1 MVKPLVWGIIG
12 GVIGVIFLIIVVF
25 YYETESDDARLAD
38 INASYDYESDRL
50 TVIIY
55 LTDSNGDYTKAN
67 GDAEITIEKDLL
79 TVYSDKYNFVK
90 DDFVTWK
97 DNFGGKFTA
106 YRIDIRQFFPTGSHD
121 VFVDLNTKKS
131 YWEDLHDSFYS
142 LE

>member
-1 MVKPLVWGIIG
+1 MGIVRTVGIPAG
-12 GVIGVIFLIIVVF
+12 IVVSLLIVMAF
-25 YYETESDDARLAD
+25 FVTEYDDARLAD

-106 YRIDIRQFFPTGSHD
+106 YRIDIRQFFSSGSHD
-121 VFVDLNTKKS
+121 VFVDLNTKELH
-131 YWEDLHDSFYS
+131 WEDLHASFYS